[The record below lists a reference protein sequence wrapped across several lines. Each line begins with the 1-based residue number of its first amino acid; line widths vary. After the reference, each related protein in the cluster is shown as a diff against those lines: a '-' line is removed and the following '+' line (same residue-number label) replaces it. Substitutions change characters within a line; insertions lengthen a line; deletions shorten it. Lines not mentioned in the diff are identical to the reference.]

1 MNALDMLMSKKDKSY
16 RLLEKNSMGSYLQGL
31 SVTQTHCECQA
42 LFFLSLLSKPNK
54 KVLIQFTR

>member
-42 LFFLSLLSKPNK
+42 LFFFIFIIKA
-54 KVLIQFTR
+54 